1 MMFLRKKAQSTAEYA
16 ITIGIVVAVVAG
28 VMSVALKGGMRQ
40 KATQAT
46 DLLKNAGTGLSTTA
60 SADTDIT
67 GAMGITGTGGVLQA
81 ANDSNLAVYEGDA
94 RHTTV
99 NQQDSESILKKGG
112 AMISSSNSASQTNT
126 FNYESYNAVHG
137 GSSN

>member
-1 MMFLRKKAQSTAEYA
+1 MLLSKKAQSTAEYA

-40 KATQAT
+40 KSTQT
-46 DLLKNAGTGLSTTA
+46 TSLLKTSGTTVTPDNSTFGTALGSLSTT
-60 SADTDIT
+60 DTD
-67 GAMGITGTGGVLQA
+67 
-81 ANDSNLAVYEGDA
+81 ANFTVYEGDA

-99 NQQDSESILKKGG
+99 TQQDSESILKKGG
-112 AMISSSNSASQTNT
+112 AMTSSSNSASQTST

-137 GSSN
+137 GQ

>member
-1 MMFLRKKAQSTAEYA
+1 MLSGKRAQSTAEYA

-46 DLLKNAGTGLSTTA
+46 DLLKSSGTVAVTNM
-60 SADTDIT
+60 DTSID
-67 GAMGITGTGGVLQA
+67 ANMQAQMGITAGSGLLSKA
-81 ANDSNLAVYEGDA
+81 SENNLTVYEGDA

-99 NQQDSESILKKGG
+99 QTQESESILKKGG
-112 AMISSSNSASQTNT
+112 ALSSSSNSVSNT
-126 FNYESYNAVHG
+126 SSVNYESYNAVHQ
-137 GSSN
+137 

>member
-1 MMFLRKKAQSTAEYA
+1 MFLRKKAQSTAEYA

-46 DLLKNAGTGLSTTA
+46 DLLKTSGTVTSGVDTT
-60 SADTDIT
+60 
-67 GAMGITGTGGVLQA
+67 GV
-81 ANDSNLAVYEGDA
+81 DSNVLKQMGVMSKAADGNLTVYEGDA

-99 NQQDSESILKKGG
+99 NNQDSESVLKKGG
-112 AMISSSNSASQTNT
+112 AMTSSSNSSSQTST
-126 FNYESYNAVHG
+126 FNYESYNAV
-137 GSSN
+137 NK

>member
-1 MMFLRKKAQSTAEYA
+1 MFLSKKAQSTAEYA

-40 KATQAT
+40 KITQAT
-46 DLLKNAGTGLSTTA
+46 TLLKTSGTGDSSTVLSGVGG
-60 SADTDIT
+60 ADTEIS
-67 GAMGITGTGGVLQA
+67 GAMGNLAVA
-81 ANDSNLAVYEGDA
+81 DDSNFTVYEGDA

-99 NQQDSESILKKGG
+99 SQQDSESILKKGG
-112 AMISSSNSASQTNT
+112 AMTSSSNSASQTST

-137 GSSN
+137 GAQ

>member
-1 MMFLRKKAQSTAEYA
+1 MFLRKKAQSTAEYA

-46 DLLKNAGTGLSTTA
+46 NLLKT
-60 SADTDIT
+60 
-67 GAMGITGTGGVLQA
+67 TGTGSFTADTNLDPATQA
-81 ANDSNLAVYEGDA
+81 QMGISGGNGPLSATSDGNLTIYEGDA

-99 NQQDSESILKKGG
+99 NNQDSESILKKGG
-112 AMISSSNSASQTNT
+112 AMTSSSNSSSQTST
-126 FNYESYNAVHG
+126 FNYESYNAVHQ
-137 GSSN
+137 

>member
-1 MMFLRKKAQSTAEYA
+1 MFLRKKAQSTAEYA

-46 DLLKNAGTGLSTTA
+46 DILKSSGTA
-60 SADTDIT
+60 SAGLDTSIT
-67 GAMGITGTGGVLQA
+67 GVMGVTTGGGVLNA
-81 ANDSNLAVYEGDA
+81 TVDGMAPVYEGDA

-99 NQQDSESILKKGG
+99 QTQESESILKKGG
-112 AMISSSNSASQTNT
+112 ALSSSSNSVSNT
-126 FNYESYNAVHG
+126 SSVNYESYNAVHQ
-137 GSSN
+137 

>member
-1 MMFLRKKAQSTAEYA
+1 MLLRKQAQSTAEYA

-46 DLLKNAGTGLSTTA
+46 DMLKSAGVSTMSTGDTTLDA
-60 SADTDIT
+60 ALPSLQKADD
-67 GAMGITGTGGVLQA
+67 
-81 ANDSNLAVYEGDA
+81 ANFTVYEGDA

-99 NQQDSESILKKGG
+99 NTQESESILKKGG
-112 AMISSSNSASQTNT
+112 AATSTSNSASQTNT
-126 FNYESYNAVHG
+126 FSYESYNAVH
-137 GSSN
+137 